1 MGEEGHDIFQ
11 PVGLQ
16 LSSDPRN
23 RRSNRVRLGWSR
35 LSCEFVNH
43 RNTHQTK
50 PSRLAKKRQTLSFM
64 FGLKI
69 QTDVKRWKIEV
80 QRSPR
85 ATGFCTNLGCL
96 GMERACCMQ
105 AGRSLHLAGCYS
117 VMHVFSSQVSLEQLA
132 AFLAPAAHRTS
143 TISCGHGMDP
153 SQLPCG
159 ILDQKGTATIIQYTK
174 STCIIAESN
183 HCLRQR

>member
-1 MGEEGHDIFQ
+1 
-11 PVGLQ
+11 
-16 LSSDPRN
+16 
-23 RRSNRVRLGWSR
+23 
-35 LSCEFVNH
+35 
-43 RNTHQTK
+43 
-50 PSRLAKKRQTLSFM
+50 M
-64 FGLKI
+64 FNLKI

-132 AFLAPAAHRTS
+132 AFLAPAAHRAL
-143 TISCGHGMDP
+143 TISCGHP
-153 SQLPCG
+153 SQPPCG
-159 ILDQKGTATIIQYTK
+159 ILDQKGTAIIILHTQRVRALLLNPTTAYDK
-174 STCIIAESN
+174 DKPHCIIEQSKRKD
-183 HCLRQR
+183 CWFRFRELFGI